1 MGLWKEN
8 VWNDIWTI
16 IPAFT
21 KMNYIGRLKNTH
33 LSGNDRDSDTYKI
46 DTRVN
51 ITVTEK

>member
-1 MGLWKEN
+1 
-8 VWNDIWTI
+8 
-16 IPAFT
+16 
-21 KMNYIGRLKNTH
+21 MNYIERLKNTAWAKYIH